1 MAYKINE
8 DLYIGNTNKQLKDLP
23 VPVHDAYSTSTTDT
37 YSCNYMNKSAI
48 TIISNNQSHT
58 GGKWAVIQIKVT
70 GSNSVGNGFSRSGNY
85 IVINKPMKGVLVS
98 AALSLTEDSYS
109 YSGDL
114 YVRLYDTS
122 GNVKEVHYSRAY
134 PGSYIKYC
142 YIPPVVWTNL
152 QPGEKIDF
160 GHYTGGAE
168 DTFTTV
174 NDNSTWLTVQE
185 L

>member
-1 MAYKINE
+1 MTKLIRKTQQPSDYPSNQI
-8 DLYIGNTNKQLKDLP
+8 
-23 VPVHDAYSTSTTDT
+23 HDAYSTSTTDT

-58 GGKWAVIQIKVT
+58 GGKWAVIQIKVNKANT
-70 GSNSVGNGFSRSGNY
+70 VGNGFTRSGNY

-98 AALSLTEDSYS
+98 AALSLTENSYS

-114 YVRLYDTS
+114 YAYLYDTS
-122 GNVKEVHYSRAY
+122 GKPREICQFRTY

-142 YIPPVVWTNL
+142 YMPPVVWTNL

-168 DTFTTV
+168 DTFTTT
-174 NDNSTWLTVQE
+174 NDDSTYLTVQE

>member
-1 MAYKINE
+1 
-8 DLYIGNTNKQLKDLP
+8 
-23 VPVHDAYSTSTTDT
+23 
-37 YSCNYMNKSAI
+37 MNKSAI
-48 TIISNNQSHT
+48 TVISSNQSHT
-58 GGKWAVIQIKVT
+58 GSMWAVIQIKVNKANT
-70 GSNSVGNGFSRSGNY
+70 VGNGFSRSGNY

-98 AALSLTEDSYS
+98 AALSLTENSYS

-122 GNVKEVHYSRAY
+122 GKIRATYLFRGY
-134 PGSYIKYC
+134 PDSGSKDVC
-142 YIPPVVWTNL
+142 LPPAVWINL

-160 GHYTGGAE
+160 GHYTGGAN

-174 NDNSTWLTVQE
+174 DEDSTWLTVQE

>member
-1 MAYKINE
+1 MTKLIRKTQQPSDYPSNQI
-8 DLYIGNTNKQLKDLP
+8 
-23 VPVHDAYSTSTTDT
+23 HDAYSTSTTDT

-58 GGKWAVIQIKVT
+58 GGKWAVIQIKVNKDNT
-70 GSNSVGNGFSRSGNY
+70 VGNGFSRSGNY

-98 AALSLTEDSYS
+98 AALSLTENSYS

-114 YVRLYDTS
+114 YAYLYDTS
-122 GNVKEVHYSRAY
+122 GKPREICQFRTY
-134 PGSYIKYC
+134 PGSYIKYS
-142 YIPPVVWTNL
+142 YMPPVVWTNL

-160 GHYTGGAE
+160 GHYTGSAE

-174 NDNSTWLTVQE
+174 NDDSTWLTVQE